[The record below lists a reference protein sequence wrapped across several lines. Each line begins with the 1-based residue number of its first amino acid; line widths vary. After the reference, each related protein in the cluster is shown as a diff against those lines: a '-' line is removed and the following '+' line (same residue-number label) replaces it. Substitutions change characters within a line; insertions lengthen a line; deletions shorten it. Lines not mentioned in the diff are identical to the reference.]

1 MKHRLLIFFT
11 LILLLLAVVGCN
23 KNTENSKQ
31 SNTDS
36 NEKKTSDQTNSKI
49 PSIPDVSDMLMKEG
63 WPVDKVPSELTEYT
77 EGKVKNS
84 GGEDNDYIIDVEETN
99 EEAFENYIDKLKSD
113 GWIITGSG
121 EKSEAI
127 LGLYTVNFRW
137 MDSSSTWIRINVQ
150 KDQDGEWSFD
160 KIPPDILQPEK
171 GTLVGG
177 TDVLEQVEGVWYF
190 NYTYDG
196 IDEEAAKEYM
206 QLLRE
211 NGWSGD
217 DTFVTKSFEWKGK
230 AYSADIEI
238 YETLDTRT
246 TFTCNF
252 YLGG

>member
-1 MKHRLLIFFT
+1 MKYRLLIVFT
-11 LILLLLAVVGCN
+11 LILVLLTVAGCE
-23 KNTENSKQ
+23 KNTEISKQ
-31 SNTDS
+31 SSADG
-36 NEKKTSDQTNSKI
+36 NEQKTSGQNSET
-49 PSIPDVSDMLMKEG
+49 PSIPDLSGMGMKEG
-63 WPVDKVPSELTEYT
+63 WPFDKVPSELPEYT

-84 GGEDNDYIIDVEETN
+84 GGEDNDYVIDVEETS
-99 EEAFENYIDKLKSD
+99 EEAFADYVDKLKSA
-113 GWIITGSG
+113 GWIISGSG

-127 LGLYTVNFRW
+127 MGLYTVNFNW
-137 MDSSSTWIRINVQ
+137 MGSSTTWLRINVQ
-150 KDQDGEWSFD
+150 KDNDGEWSFD
-160 KIPPDILQPEK
+160 KIPPDILQPKK

-196 IDEEAAKEYM
+196 IDEKDAKEYM

-217 DTFVTKSFEWKGK
+217 DTFVSKSFEWKGK
-230 AYSADIEI
+230 TYGADIEV
-238 YETLDTRT
+238 YETLETRT